1 MLSQLK
7 NTHQI
12 NMNKI
17 EYKSSITT
25 GSLLVRESQ
34 IIARLLLENTDNNA
48 WHQAIVIDNILQK
61 RSPESAKKQA
71 GLIKE
76 RLTLMK
82 PEFWKLI
89 DQGNTDIVIQALLAA
104 SIKHSRLLGD
114 FMLNV
119 IKSHWQ
125 VFIKKITANDWQD
138 YLEMCAQLDPG
149 VQLWTESTQ
158 TKLKQTI
165 FRILAEARYIDNT
178 RSLELLPVSLSTDV
192 KIYLL
197 NNSEHYILKC
207 MEVTP

>member
-1 MLSQLK
+1 LLSQLK

-71 GLIKE
+71 RLIKE